1 MKTKPYS
8 RYLVVPDEL
17 DKLLKKVFMNHLV
30 VYNHCLGVLCDNPTM
45 TFKGLKKHATQYVET
60 KQISPVF
67 DLALYN
73 ELYYQYNKF
82 KSNIRVQKLVTDIQ
96 YFTFL
101 LKGYECK
108 NIHISPDRMKI
119 SFSDIEGQID
129 LDEPLPELS
138 SEDIT
143 YLNISYSNQENRYKL
158 SLHRSS

>member
-1 MKTKPYS
+1 MTNKVYS
-8 RYLVVPDEL
+8 CYLDVPESL
-17 DKLLKKVFMNHLV
+17 DKKLKKIFMNHLV
-30 VYNHCLGVLCDNPTM
+30 VYNHCLGVLCGNPET
-45 TFKGLKKHATQYVET
+45 TFKGPKKQASQYVAS
-60 KQISPVF
+60 KQIAPIF

-101 LKGYECK
+101 LKGYDAK
-108 NIHISPDRMKI
+108 NVHISADRKKI
-119 SFSDIEGQID
+119 SFTDIEGCIE
-129 LDEPLPELS
+129 LEEPLPTLS

-158 SLHRSS
+158 SMHYSS

>member
-1 MKTKPYS
+1 MKNKVYS
-8 RYLVVPDEL
+8 RYMAVPDEL
-17 DKLLKKVFMNHLV
+17 DKKLKKVFMNHLV
-30 VYNHCLGVLCDNPTM
+30 VYNYCLSALCDNPMM
-45 TFKGLKKHATQYVET
+45 TFKDLKKHATQYVEA

-108 NIHISPDRMKI
+108 NVHISSDRARI
-119 SFSDIEGQID
+119 EFSDVDGGVD

-138 SEDIT
+138 SQDLT

-158 SLHRSS
+158 SLHQTA